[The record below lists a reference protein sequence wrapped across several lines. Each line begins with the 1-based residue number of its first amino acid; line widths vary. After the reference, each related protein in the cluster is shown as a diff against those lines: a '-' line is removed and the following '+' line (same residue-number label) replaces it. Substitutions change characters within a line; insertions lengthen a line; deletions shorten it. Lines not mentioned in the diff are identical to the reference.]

1 MPGTKVFD
9 AIMQYALEY
18 HDCNVDI
25 GCLGSC
31 LRGNPIITD
40 SLIPAYDL
48 AHEVADQKFP

>member
-1 MPGTKVFD
+1 VPGTKVFD
-9 AIMQYALEY
+9 VIMQYALEY

-31 LRGNPIITD
+31 LRDNPIITD